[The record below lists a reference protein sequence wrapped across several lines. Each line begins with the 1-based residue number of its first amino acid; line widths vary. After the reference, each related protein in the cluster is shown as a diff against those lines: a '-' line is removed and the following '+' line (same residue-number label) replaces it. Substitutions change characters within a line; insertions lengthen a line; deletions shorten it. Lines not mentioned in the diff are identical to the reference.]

1 MMTFLKHA
9 LLVIALL
16 QLTACS
22 VLDYIIPKGV
32 MDFASPKGNK
42 LGWESVTIMASNDAN
57 LNSPVALDIVL
68 FKDEASLTM
77 AATLPAAK
85 WFATRGEMEKT
96 YPQAISYKSYEVA
109 PGQTLR
115 IPAADFG
122 GVRVAG
128 VMVYA
133 DYLTP
138 GEHRV
143 RADQLQG
150 MVLVQLGAKD
160 FAVTVPQ
167 LSK

>member
-42 LGWESVTIMASNDAN
+42 LGWDSVTIMASNDAN

-115 IPAADFG
+115 IPVTEFG
-122 GVRVAG
+122 SGRVAG